1 MERISKM
8 WRSGLAMLLAL
19 CLLISA
25 CPVTAFATDEGTVP
39 AKLNYVSIG
48 DSMANG
54 YGFVGY
60 NQTSNDRNVYDFMT
74 GKGMYGAGAYPLQFE
89 EHLKGLGYDVNHTK
103 LATSAMLAEDLLYLL
118 GGREE
123 FDDGWNGYKDY
134 VGTYSDAEI
143 SEHVQKA
150 VTDADVITMGIG
162 NAAFG
167 AFLLHK
173 LTDALGVL
181 GGSLDEDEKV
191 DFEDAI
197 SVLELDAEQYDL
209 VMNVYQDLE
218 AKLVEKVPAD
228 LAEQYNLQNVVDLMA
243 YTTACYIVNYK
254 LLVEKMLEMNPDMEM
269 VLVGLL
275 NTTYGMNVVDEDGNV
290 ILPFGDV
297 MDSLFGVLN
306 AYMAGLPAVMQ
317 AMGVAKE
324 AKLYYAEQ
332 PAPEFICQVFDD
344 LAAAGWGNIDKGRLS
359 GDTVRDR
366 TIDAYNNPLRT
377 MIGSA
382 MGFNLPA
389 VSLDDIKNYVYDE
402 QGDQYQIGIEF
413 AKQAAAYGTAAA
425 MNQNPNLADYPLV
438 KRYLEKTGDYQ
449 FAQTGSK
456 VPEVFAA
463 EIEKEISI
471 AIYCGLEESVAQS
484 IDSMDITL
492 DGLMGIA
499 GDIFGALGPM
509 PEELSGSPGPWTIK
523 NSLVKWFTGTK
534 TGLAMCKVFALFK
547 VGNGMS
553 VHPTPAGHD
562 KIAASVIAAYGNHT
576 AKDET
581 IKNVEVALSALKGF
595 LEEYGPEA
603 AEQAYQYL
611 QENGYID
618 MARTEIEELVKYL
631 NENKDALVEEM
642 IPMIEAAIEAL
653 EAQNEELKAVLKS
666 LKAELEA
673 LNAELE
679 KASGEAAEQIKQAIA
694 QIEAAIAEIEA
705 LIAQVNKQI
714 AEMNAAV
721 EELIEAAKAIAE
733 QVEVA
738 IENAEALAESIVA
751 LVETLKETGTASVE
765 AIAAA
770 VEQARKTVL
779 LAAETLEQA
788 IELVTTQV
796 ADAVAMAEKITEQI
810 TALYQDVTS
819 TLDEIIAKLPSDV
832 QGAIKGAAEEIQ
844 KALDEAIAGV
854 NADLQKAIDELK
866 ATIGAEIDA
875 KKAELEALLDKID
888 AHVEEKAAGI
898 KAAAEAQIA
907 ALKAEAEAKISEI
920 NKKLEAEIAKLE
932 AAANAQIDEI
942 KGQIEALKAQAEAQ
956 IAKIQAEVEAQIA
969 AIEAII
975 AEKEAQLKDL
985 YAQLENASEEMKAE
999 ILKRIAQVEAEI
1011 AKLEAQIEALKAQAE
1026 AQIAKVKAEVEA
1038 LNAKIQAIIADTQA
1052 QIEDLKAQAEAQIE
1066 TVKAQLKA
1074 AVEKINAD
1082 LKAKIDAIRAEV
1094 EATYANAVAALE
1106 KAIADLEE
1114 KLNAEIAKLK
1124 AQAEA
1129 QIAKL
1134 KAAAEAELEKLNAL
1148 GQAAADV
1155 VNGIIEQVQDQ
1166 LNTVNE
1172 TVKAM
1177 MNSSVEEAAKLAEK
1191 LAEDLK
1197 GLGEEAL
1204 NALVDELNE
1213 VLYDAFVKATT
1224 ADLGLNEES
1233 TYIALGDGTA
1243 APESYVEMLGEKLK
1257 AEYGVENI
1265 VNYAKDGNTVG
1276 DEIKAIADRE
1286 GIADADLITIG
1297 FGNVTLVENAFNNAM
1312 KDEPASYNWVEL
1324 VGEELVPYV
1333 QDALADIYAEIAA
1346 AGLDE
1351 ETTEMLNIMVEGI
1364 AYGAVEYAIELP
1376 ALINAIRTVNTD
1388 AVVIIVGQYNPMDGV
1403 VLEFGGMFGAPLV
1416 TLDIADYINYLV
1428 DGVAAHGIAYS
1439 MITGDAIF
1447 VEAPQVD
1454 TDNTDMSWGLK
1465 DLMQFM
1471 VYGFGVLN
1479 PSESGDGYITNQI
1492 LEALNISKIEVKPE
1506 EPVKPVNPFVDVPEG
1521 AFYYDAVMWA
1531 VDLGITTGT
1540 QDGTTFEPNSP
1551 CTRAHIATFLWRA
1564 AGCPEPESTVMP
1576 FKDVAEGKFYTTAVL
1591 WAAENG
1597 ITNGTGDGT
1606 TFEPNATCTRG
1617 QIVTMLAR
1625 YLKGEPTG
1633 NDNPFKDVPANAY
1646 YTNPV
1651 LWAVENGI
1659 TNGTQDGTTFEPNSP
1674 CTRGHIV
1681 TFLYRALNK

>member
-103 LATSAMLAEDLLYLL
+103 LATSAMTAEDLLYLL
-118 GGREE
+118 GGRDY

-143 SEHVQKA
+143 MPHIQNA
-150 VTDADVITMGIG
+150 VAEADVITMGIG

-167 AFLLHK
+167 AFMVQK
-173 LTDALGVL
+173 VTDALGVF
-181 GGSLDEDEKV
+181 GASLDDDEKV

-197 SVLELDAEQYDL
+197 AVLKLDAEQHAM
-209 VMNVYQDLE
+209 VMQVYGMLKS
-218 AKLVEKVPAD
+218 KLVANVPD
-228 LAEQYNLQNVVDLMA
+228 ELVKQYNLGDLADILA
-243 YTTACYIVNYK
+243 YTTASYAVNYK
-254 LLVEKMLEMNPDMEM
+254 LLVEKMLEMNPDVEI

-275 NTTYGMNVVDEDGNV
+275 NTTYGMNITDENGNV

-297 MDSLFGVLN
+297 MDSLFNTLN

-317 AMGVAKE
+317 AMGVANE
-324 AKLYYAEQ
+324 AKLYYASQ
-332 PAPEFICQVFDD
+332 PNPEFICQEFEYLQQHDWVAKDSRLDSALIRQRNIEAFNGDLGEMIGMAVNEDGSRLAKITLEDVQAYEAIDFDALKAQI
-344 LAAAGWGNIDKGRLS
+344 LASPYAEYWSPWAAFFFNGYIDDQDTAIAKILSVSIYLAIEEAVARSTNTMDIPLS
-359 GDTVRDR
+359 G
-366 TIDAYNNPLRT
+366 
-377 MIGSA
+377 
-382 MGFNLPA
+382 
-389 VSLDDIKNYVYDE
+389 
-402 QGDQYQIGIEF
+402 
-413 AKQAAAYGTAAA
+413 
-425 MNQNPNLADYPLV
+425 
-438 KRYLEKTGDYQ
+438 
-449 FAQTGSK
+449 
-456 VPEVFAA
+456 
-463 EIEKEISI
+463 
-471 AIYCGLEESVAQS
+471 
-484 IDSMDITL
+484 
-492 DGLMGIA
+492 LMKIA
-499 GDIFGALGPM
+499 GDLSSVFTDLGTPPTNA
-509 PEELSGSPGPWTIK
+509 PEATREWLLAGLSTEVTQG
-523 NSLVKWFTGTK
+523 
-534 TGLAMCKVFALFK
+534 MCKIYGLFK

-714 AEMNAAV
+714 AELNAAV

-907 ALKAEAEAKISEI
+907 ALKAEAEAKITEI

-956 IAKIQAEVEAQIA
+956 IAKIKAEVEAQIA

-999 ILKRIAQVEAEI
+999 ILKQIAQVEAEI

-1038 LNAKIQAIIADTQA
+1038 LNAKIQAIVADTQA
-1052 QIEDLKAQAEAQIE
+1052 KIEDLKAQAEAQIE

-1129 QIAKL
+1129 QIAQL

-1376 ALINAIRTVNTD
+1376 ALINAIRAVNTD

-1447 VEAPQVD
+1447 VAAPQVD

-1471 VYGFGVLN
+1471 VYGFGALN

-1540 QDGTTFEPNSP
+1540 QDGTTFEPNSG
-1551 CTRAHIATFLWRA
+1551 CTRAHVATFLWRA

-1633 NDNPFKDVPANAY
+1633 NNNPFKDVPANAY